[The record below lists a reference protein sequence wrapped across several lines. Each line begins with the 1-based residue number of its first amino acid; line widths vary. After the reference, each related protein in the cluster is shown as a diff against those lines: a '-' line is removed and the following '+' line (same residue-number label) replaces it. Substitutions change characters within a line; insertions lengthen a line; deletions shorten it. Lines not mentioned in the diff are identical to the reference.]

1 MGRYT
6 SDRHR
11 ETQALQSAVKKL
23 EDKEINLWRAFTE
36 HGMRPQI
43 YEQLAREYED
53 ERQRITAAIDLIS
66 KESGE
71 VIDNLDAAL
80 AVISEIADRYAEH
93 TPQRQRDI
101 LKQMVKRVVIDPEG
115 RIIRMELKPPFNYL
129 DTLAKGGQNGK
140 RGKGSSAGTKKTS
153 TQAGSLHIT
162 QSDPALAGIRPI
174 AEDDHRPNPVGV
186 VLGAQARDHI
196 PDRRVQFG
204 TAIGPLSSVWGRLLI
219 TRTATRDNPPMRT
232 TSSARVRRNRLNPP
246 RRAFSFLRWR
256 LIVFSFLH
264 GQMIT
269 MSGRDIQ
276 LSSE

>member
-1 MGRYT
+1 MAGV
-6 SDRHR
+6 HR
-11 ETQALQSAVKKL
+11 TRDAST
-23 EDKEINLWRAFTE
+23 DIRA
-36 HGMRPQI
+36 
-43 YEQLAREYED
+43 LAREYED

-140 RGKGSSAGTKKTS
+140 RGKGSSAGTKRTS

-162 QSDPALAGIRPI
+162 HSDPSRTQLSIVCSPDDPDWTQSEHFYPSNTAFFLQQLTFPQSAALA
-174 AEDDHRPNPVGV
+174 H
-186 VLGAQARDHI
+186 
-196 PDRRVQFG
+196 
-204 TAIGPLSSVWGRLLI
+204 LS
-219 TRTATRDNPPMRT
+219 NQ
-232 TSSARVRRNRLNPP
+232 
-246 RRAFSFLRWR
+246 
-256 LIVFSFLH
+256 H
-264 GQMIT
+264 
-269 MSGRDIQ
+269 
-276 LSSE
+276 